1 MKFFKIANKIMQ
13 TLMALCVLM
22 ASIQSNLMLVFNNMM
37 TDNSWTYSL
46 LWLQIAVKAINSLIQ

>member
-1 MKFFKIANKIMQ
+1 MKFFKIANMIMQ

-22 ASIQSNLMLVFNNMM
+22 ASIQSNLMLVFNNTM

-46 LWLQIAVKAINSLIQ
+46 LWLQIAVEAINSLIQ